1 MLPPA
6 SAAAL
11 ANSLAR
17 CSPTHTRSAAAP
29 PAMWQFALMH
39 EMGLSKPCLSY
50 SSVCAK
56 TPAMLEN
63 SSSRRSMELRSLIS
77 LSARSAPDASPP
89 HPIPI
94 RILYEH
100 LFGTQGFG

>member
-1 MLPPA
+1 MTAATLFPR
-6 SAAAL
+6 SAL
-11 ANSLAR
+11 
-17 CSPTHTRSAAAP
+17 CSPTETRSAAAP
-29 PAMWQFALMH
+29 PAMWQFALIH

-50 SSVCAK
+50 SSVSAK
-56 TPAMLEN
+56 SPAMLEN

-89 HPIPI
+89 HPTLI

-100 LFGTQGFG
+100 LFGNQGLGS